1 MQESIVALIDC
12 DSFYVSVEKV
22 FDPSI
27 RNIPVVVLSNNDGC
41 VVSACPL
48 AKKIGAKTGVAFF
61 EIKKDL
67 ALIGG
72 VAYSANYTLY
82 GDFSA
87 RFVNYVLDAFPD
99 VELYSVDEVF
109 INIKTNSINET
120 YEKFKA
126 LRAKIQKELGISVS
140 VGVSRSK
147 TLAKV
152 ATKKAK
158 KIPERINFLIDESE
172 IKNVLMDF
180 PVGDVWGIGRASTA
194 KLKILGIRTAWQLT
208 MAENN
213 LIQKTLTIVGRR
225 TQDELRGIPS
235 VDFKLDPNDKKEI
248 TTTRSFL
255 RPVFELEDLERAI
268 SDHIFNASAKLRK
281 SNQKCHHMYIFV
293 ISNHF
298 KDIPQCYLHANIP
311 LEQAEDSPTVLISKG
326 LEALRRVFKWGY
338 EFRKCGVILTDL
350 RPNTEIQLSL
360 FSEGT
365 EKNDAITAT
374 IDKINKKYGPRT
386 VKTMSC
392 SKSVPLPDKARRSK
406 SYTTDINQLLLIKI

>member
-41 VVSACPL
+41 VVSACPI
-48 AKKIGAKTGVAFF
+48 AKKIGAKTGVPFF
-61 EIKKDL
+61 DIKKDL
-67 ALIGG
+67 AAIGG

-87 RFVNYVLDAFPD
+87 RFVTYVLDAFPD

-109 INIKTNSINET
+109 INIKTNNINET
-120 YEKFKA
+120 HKKLSK
-126 LRAKIQKELGISVS
+126 LRLKILKELGFSVS

-158 KIPERINFLIDESE
+158 KIPERIHFLIDAQE
-172 IKNVLMDF
+172 IKNTLSDF
-180 PVGDVWGIGRASTA
+180 PVGDIWGIGHASTT

-208 MAENN
+208 QADNK

-235 VDFKLDPNDKKEI
+235 VNFKLDPNDKKEI

-255 RPVFELEDLERAI
+255 GPVYELEDIERAL

-281 SNQKCHHMYIFV
+281 TNQKCHYMYIFV

-311 LEQAEDSPTVLISKG
+311 LEQAEDSPVVLITKG
-326 LEALRRVFKWGY
+326 LEALRKIFKWGY

-350 RPNTEIQLSL
+350 RPNSEVQLSL
-360 FSEGT
+360 FSEGN
-365 EKNDAITAT
+365 EKNDAITSA
-374 IDKINKKYGPRT
+374 IDNINRKYGPRT